1 MKRFCKI
8 NAILKRKQGET
19 LMEGIVS
26 IMLFTI
32 LTITVTMTILVSL
45 QITGRA
51 TRDAGLDQVA
61 VNNLLE
67 GNDVIPVSGSI
78 TFTASSTSLS
88 AALPPISIRITED
101 RGFTAFAPAP

>member
-51 TRDAGLDQVA
+51 TRDAGLDQDA
-61 VNNLLE
+61 VNKLMA
-67 GNDVIPVSGSI
+67 GSFAASSSSI